1 MAQTGTLK
9 KFFPEKG
16 IGYISPDD
24 GSEDVFI
31 HFQAVTN
38 GGEGDMIPGARMS
51 YDLEINDRNGKTKAV
66 RVTIDAPGDPSKGGG
81 GKGGYGKSYGGYGK
95 APTGGKGHGAGPYDG
110 GKGGAP
116 NIDMNAIWAAL
127 YAQAA
132 ALGGMGGGTDV
143 GVQDIR
149 VPLSAMW
156 PTWRGRVVG
165 GGGSTVRCFL
175 ASRSMAMVDFCPPKA
190 MEVPSAVPGEFHCA
204 ASGETFSTA
213 AELRAHYKS
222 ERYVYN
228 MKRKLNGLKPISQ
241 EAWERKLRE
250 REGGENTK
258 GTAHL
263 KAGKVHRK
271 PAEGPTAAGYPADSV
286 SPAVAKEE
294 EEVPATFSPLQC
306 LFDRRH
312 FKSVEDNLAYM
323 WKTYSF
329 FIPDREYCVN
339 VEGLLEHL
347 WKKINEDFTCIFCNR
362 RFPDAASTRRHM
374 RDKAHTRIG
383 TEARTRRGNRDELG
397 SQELEAELETFYD
410 FTGSTREIT
419 ERITDPE
426 QRAASVFRFFDED
439 RDGYLNYEE
448 LSELW
453 KATSTTEGGELS
465 ASMFKAACQQANADP
480 RQGLSV
486 EALGQLYAEG
496 FADLERHFAILEEL
510 LAKKLSS
517 RKAVLQA
524 KRIKQEASKELEQ
537 EDDEAEDS
545 EEEDDDSEDDDSSGT
560 EIVECDDE
568 AEFEEVMRIL
578 GLQQATVLDNGDLR
592 LPNGMVA
599 GNRDVAHIWRQRGTR
614 NGQLVASGGRLG
626 GKSVRAHLMLA
637 NDAAGKV
644 ELTRRQRQREG
655 KRVIAVLREQ
665 QKQEMR
671 LGMQMNTALK
681 GKPKKFRT
689 LMGDASGCGLGGRD
703 LEDIQGFGFMLSF
716 LSADGSSN
724 AAFQEG
730 QFELH
735 ILAISTY

>member
-1 MAQTGTLK
+1 
-9 KFFPEKG
+9 
-16 IGYISPDD
+16 
-24 GSEDVFI
+24 
-31 HFQAVTN
+31 
-38 GGEGDMIPGARMS
+38 
-51 YDLEINDRNGKTKAV
+51 
-66 RVTIDAPGDPSKGGG
+66 
-81 GKGGYGKSYGGYGK
+81 
-95 APTGGKGHGAGPYDG
+95 
-110 GKGGAP
+110 
-116 NIDMNAIWAAL
+116 
-127 YAQAA
+127 
-132 ALGGMGGGTDV
+132 
-143 GVQDIR
+143 
-149 VPLSAMW
+149 
-156 PTWRGRVVG
+156 
-165 GGGSTVRCFL
+165 
-175 ASRSMAMVDFCPPKA
+175 MVDFCPPKA

-228 MKRKLNGLKPISQ
+228 MKRKLNDAQTTALVVVFGVRVLDILCGAFE

-250 REGGENTK
+250 REVGENTK

-312 FKSVEDNLAYM
+312 FKSVEENLAYM

-347 WKKINEDFTCIFCNR
+347 WKKINEEFTCIFCNR
-362 RFPDAASTRRHM
+362 RFPDAASTRQAASVFLGGLEQESHV
-374 RDKAHTRIG
+374 AS
-383 TEARTRRGNRDELG
+383 ARVVLQKPVQDWE
-397 SQELEAELETFYD
+397 QELEAELETFYD
-410 FTGSTREIT
+410 FTGSTR
-419 ERITDPE
+419 RSAALSMRLKPE
-426 QRAASVFRFFDED
+426 AFLLYCKSF
-439 RDGYLNYEE
+439 E

-453 KATSTTEGGELS
+453 KATYTEGGELS

-486 EALGQLYAEG
+486 EALGQLYVEG

-524 KRIKQEASKELEQ
+524 KRIKQEASKDSSGSSELEE

-599 GNRDVAHIWRQRGTR
+599 ANRDVAHIWRQRGTR
-614 NGQLVASGGRLG
+614 NGQLMYAFRAGRLG

-637 NDAAGKV
+637 NDAVGKV
-644 ELTRRQRQREG
+644 ELTRRQQQREG
-655 KRVIAVLREQ
+655 KRVIAVLREK

-689 LMGDASGCGLGGRD
+689 LMGDASGGPNLASLESPDVSSASCGLGGRD

-716 LSADGSSN
+716 LSADGSNN

-730 QFELH
+730 PFELH

>member
-1 MAQTGTLK
+1 
-9 KFFPEKG
+9 
-16 IGYISPDD
+16 
-24 GSEDVFI
+24 
-31 HFQAVTN
+31 
-38 GGEGDMIPGARMS
+38 
-51 YDLEINDRNGKTKAV
+51 
-66 RVTIDAPGDPSKGGG
+66 
-81 GKGGYGKSYGGYGK
+81 
-95 APTGGKGHGAGPYDG
+95 
-110 GKGGAP
+110 
-116 NIDMNAIWAAL
+116 
-127 YAQAA
+127 
-132 ALGGMGGGTDV
+132 
-143 GVQDIR
+143 
-149 VPLSAMW
+149 
-156 PTWRGRVVG
+156 
-165 GGGSTVRCFL
+165 
-175 ASRSMAMVDFCPPKA
+175 MAMVDFCPPKA

-228 MKRKLNGLKPISQ
+228 MKRKLNGLKLITQ

-250 REGGENTK
+250 REVGENTK

-312 FKSVEDNLAYM
+312 FKSVEENLAYM

-347 WKKINEDFTCIFCNR
+347 WKKINEEFTCIFCNR

-426 QRAASVFRFFDED
+426 QRAASVFRYFDED
-439 RDGYLNYEE
+439 RDGYLNHEE

-453 KATSTTEGGELS
+453 KATSTEGGELS

-486 EALGQLYAEG
+486 EALGQLYVEG

-524 KRIKQEASKELEQ
+524 KRIKQEASKELEE

-592 LPNGMVA
+592 LPNGMIA
-599 GNRDVAHIWRQRGTR
+599 ANRDVAHIWRQRGTR

-644 ELTRRQRQREG
+644 ELTRRQQQREG
-655 KRVIAVLREQ
+655 KRVIAVLREK

-689 LMGDASGCGLGGRD
+689 LMGDASGAR
-703 LEDIQGFGFMLSF
+703 
-716 LSADGSSN
+716 
-724 AAFQEG
+724 
-730 QFELH
+730 
-735 ILAISTY
+735 